1 MQGEQPD
8 LSGRTSAMSW
18 SPAQRTRLAHTE
30 VPARNYNLPRY
41 VVVMGDNYPPD
52 VRSEEAFGRRVGAR
66 LSARQMWEA
75 AFKQGQREG
84 QREGGG
90 KELRGG
96 NRHAQRERPRHVKTE
111 MG

>member
-1 MQGEQPD
+1 
-8 LSGRTSAMSW
+8 
-18 SPAQRTRLAHTE
+18 
-30 VPARNYNLPRY
+30 
-41 VVVMGDNYPPD
+41 MGDNYPPD